1 MSCGPGGVIL
11 GLMWEERAHRTRR
24 DIAALAAAGVG
35 VGELYAEAIRAV
47 AGAVGAD
54 LTCWAAIDPETLVIS
69 AVVNGEAVIAPEYEP
84 TLAVAEYSPAEPHRF
99 ATLARRG
106 QPVARLSDL
115 PVRDRNRSMRYNDV
129 WRPLGLDRE
138 LRAMFL
144 VDGVCWG
151 AAGMARTGRDFSD
164 RETEF
169 LAAVGP
175 AVAGAT
181 RLAVRSEV
189 SGHVP
194 GGRGRPAVA
203 VVGPRGELR
212 SATPAAQEWRD
223 SLDEIAPGRFLVMM
237 QLMAVGARG
246 AAGDG
251 FRARLR
257 DARGRWAVLEASP
270 LVGGDDDEV
279 AVAIEPATGEQ
290 LTGLLVAAYGLSS
303 RERDVCREVLA
314 GHPTAAIAGR
324 LFISANTVQDHLKS
338 VFAKVGVRSRGE
350 LVARLRPDATSP
362 TTGPAAVPG
371 A

>member
-1 MSCGPGGVIL
+1 
-11 GLMWEERAHRTRR
+11 MWEERAHRTRR

-35 VGELYAEAIRAV
+35 VAELYAEAIRVVGA
-47 AGAVGAD
+47 AVGTD
-54 LTCWAAIDPETLVIS
+54 LTCWMAMDPETLVIS
-69 AVVNGEAVIAPEYEP
+69 AMVNGEAAIAPEYEP
-84 TLAVAEYSPAEPHRF
+84 RLAVAEYSPAEPHRF
-99 ATLARRG
+99 ATLARRR
-106 QPVARLSDL
+106 QPVAKLSDL
-115 PVRDRNRSMRYNDV
+115 SVRDRNRSLRYNDV
-129 WRPLGLDRE
+129 WRPLGLDSE
-138 LRAMFL
+138 LRAAFL
-144 VDGVCWG
+144 LDGLCWG
-151 AAGMARTGRDFSD
+151 AAGMARTGRDFND
-164 RETEF
+164 REMEF

-181 RLAVRSEV
+181 RLAVRSDV
-189 SGHVP
+189 SGKAS
-194 GGRGRPAVA
+194 GGRPAVA

-223 SLDEIAPGRFLVMM
+223 SLDELAPGRFLTIM
-237 QLMAVGARG
+237 QLMAVGART
-246 AAGDG
+246 ASVDG

-279 AVAIEPATGEQ
+279 AVAIEPATGDQ

-314 GHPTAAIAGR
+314 GHPTRTIADR

-350 LVARLRPDATSP
+350 LVARLRPDGNPP
-362 TTGPAAVPG
+362 TTGRAAAPAAFPG
-371 A
+371 RDPLSRG